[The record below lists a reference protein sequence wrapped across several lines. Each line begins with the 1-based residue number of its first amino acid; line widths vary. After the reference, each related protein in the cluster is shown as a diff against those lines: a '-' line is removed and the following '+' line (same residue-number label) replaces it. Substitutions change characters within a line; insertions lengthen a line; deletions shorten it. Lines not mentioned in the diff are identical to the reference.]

1 MHGVVGTMRPLRSP
15 RLDGGRL
22 SNRFFD
28 KNGSAVIEQTY
39 PHQANNN
46 DDEIDLVEL
55 FYGLWTQKWLIV
67 LVTLVFAV
75 GAASYAFF
83 SKPVY
88 EARVAVLPPS
98 LSDIAGFSLGRTGEN
113 GLKPF
118 SVSDVYA
125 VFTRNLQSEK
135 SRRQFFRE
143 VYLPSLDEAQR
154 SGSQDGLYKEFGGK
168 FSVKAPDKNQP
179 DRYSIV
185 VEHYSPEL
193 ASTWAKQ
200 YIDQVAERSL
210 DEMLQNSERELAV
223 QARNIE
229 QQIKSER
236 ASAKARRDD
245 RTRQLQEALTVAEAI
260 GLDNPPVITGRV
272 SNDSELS
279 AFMDGSLM
287 YMRGAKALRA
297 EMQVLLARTSDD
309 PFIPGLRNLEARYQL
324 FAGVRLDPSNVAV
337 FRQDGD
343 VDVPDQPIKPK
354 KPLIVALGVVL
365 GGLLGVFIALIR
377 LMLRKRSAK
386 A

>member
-1 MHGVVGTMRPLRSP
+1 MT
-15 RLDGGRL
+15 
-22 SNRFFD
+22 
-28 KNGSAVIEQTY
+28 EQTY
-39 PHQANNN
+39 PRQANS

-55 FYGLWTQKWLIV
+55 FYGLRTQKWLIV

-88 EARVAVLPPS
+88 EARLAVLPPS
-98 LSDIAGFSLGRTGEN
+98 LSDIAGFSLGRTGDNTGGN

-118 SVSDVYA
+118 LVDDVYA

-135 SRRQFFRE
+135 SRRQFFRQ

-154 SGSQDGLYKEFGGK
+154 SGSQDGLYKAFGEK

-179 DRYSIV
+179 DRYSVV

-223 QARNIE
+223 RARNIE

-309 PFIPGLRNLEARYQL
+309 PFIAELRNLEARYQS
-324 FAGVRLDPSNVAV
+324 FADVNLDPSNVAV

-343 VDVPDQPIKPK
+343 IEVPDQPIKPK

-365 GGLLGVFIALIR
+365 GGMLGVFIALIR

>member
-1 MHGVVGTMRPLRSP
+1 MT
-15 RLDGGRL
+15 
-22 SNRFFD
+22 
-28 KNGSAVIEQTY
+28 EQTY
-39 PHQANNN
+39 PRQANS

-67 LVTLVFAV
+67 LITVVFAV
-75 GAASYAFF
+75 GAASYAFL

-88 EARVAVLPPS
+88 EARAAMLPPS
-98 LSDIAGFSLGRTGEN
+98 LSDIAGFSLGRTGEH

-143 VYLPSLDEAQR
+143 VYLPSLDDAQR
-154 SGSQDGLYKEFGGK
+154 SGSQDGLYKAFSEK

-200 YIDQVAERSL
+200 YIDLVAERSL
-210 DEMLQNSERELAV
+210 NEMLQNSERELAV

-309 PFIPGLRNLEARYQL
+309 PFIPALRNLEARYQL
-324 FAGVRLDPSNVAV
+324 FAGVSVDPGNVAV

-343 VDVPDQPIKPK
+343 IDVPDQPIKPK
-354 KPLIVALGVVL
+354 KPLIVALGLVL
-365 GGLLGVFIALIR
+365 GGMFGVFVALIR
-377 LMLRKRSAK
+377 LMLRKRAAK
-386 A
+386 V

>member
-1 MHGVVGTMRPLRSP
+1 MTEQAYP
-15 RLDGGRL
+15 R
-22 SNRFFD
+22 
-28 KNGSAVIEQTY
+28 
-39 PHQANNN
+39 QANN

-67 LVTLVFAV
+67 LITLVFAA

-88 EARVAVLPPS
+88 EVRAAVLPPS
-98 LSDIAGFSLGRTGEN
+98 LSDIASFNLGRTGED

-118 SVSDVYA
+118 SVDDVYA

-135 SRRQFFRE
+135 SKRQFFRD
-143 VYLPSLDEAQR
+143 VYLPSLNDAQH
-154 SGSQDGLYKEFGGK
+154 SGSQDGLYSAFGGR
-168 FSVKAPDKNQP
+168 FSVKSLDKNQP
-179 DRYSIV
+179 ERYSIV
-185 VEHYSPEL
+185 VEHNNPEL
-193 ASTWAKQ
+193 ASNWAKQ

-236 ASAKARRDD
+236 ASAKARRND

-297 EMQVLLARTSDD
+297 EIQVLLARTSDD
-309 PFIPGLRNLEARYQL
+309 PFIPGLRNLEARYQS
-324 FAGVRLDPSNVAV
+324 FAGVSVDPSNVAV

-365 GGLLGVFIALIR
+365 GGMLGVFVALIR

>member
-1 MHGVVGTMRPLRSP
+1 MT
-15 RLDGGRL
+15 
-22 SNRFFD
+22 
-28 KNGSAVIEQTY
+28 EQTY
-39 PHQANNN
+39 PRQANN

-55 FYGLWTQKWLIV
+55 FHGLWTQKWLIV
-67 LVTLVFAV
+67 LVTMVFAV
-75 GAASYAFF
+75 GAASYAFL

-88 EARVAVLPPS
+88 EARVAVLSPS
-98 LSDIAGFSLGRTGEN
+98 LSDIAGFNLGRMGESAGGN

-118 SVSDVYA
+118 LVSDVYT

-135 SRRQFFRE
+135 SKRQFFRD
-143 VYLPSLDEAQR
+143 VYLPSLDETQR
-154 SGSQDGLYKEFGGK
+154 LGSQDGLYKAFAGK
-168 FSVKAPDKNQP
+168 FSVAASDKNQP
-179 DRYSIV
+179 DRFTIV
-185 VEHYSPEL
+185 VEHFSPEL
-193 ASTWAKQ
+193 ASAWAKH

-210 DEMLQNSERELAV
+210 GEMLQNSERELAV

-245 RTRQLQEALTVAEAI
+245 RTKQLQEALTVAEAI

-297 EMQVLLARTSDD
+297 EMQVLQARTSDD
-309 PFIPGLRNLEARYQL
+309 PFIPELRNLEGLYQL
-324 FAGVRLDPSNVAV
+324 FAGVSLDPENVAV
-337 FRQDGD
+337 FRQDGAIE
-343 VDVPDQPIKPK
+343 VPDQPIKPK

-365 GGLLGVFIALIR
+365 GGMLGVFIALIR
-377 LMLRKRSAK
+377 LMLRKRVAK
-386 A
+386 I

>member
-1 MHGVVGTMRPLRSP
+1 MT
-15 RLDGGRL
+15 
-22 SNRFFD
+22 
-28 KNGSAVIEQTY
+28 EQTY
-39 PHQANNN
+39 PRQANS

-67 LVTLVFAV
+67 LITLVFAV

-88 EARVAVLPPS
+88 EARLAVLPPS

-113 GLKPF
+113 TDGNGLKPF
-118 SVSDVYA
+118 SVDDVYA

-135 SRRQFFRE
+135 SRRQFFRQ
-143 VYLPSLDEAQR
+143 VYLPSLDETQR
-154 SGSQDGLYKEFGGK
+154 SGSQDGLYNAFSGR

-245 RTRQLQEALTVAEAI
+245 RTRQLHEALTVAEAI

-309 PFIPGLRNLEARYQL
+309 PFIPELRNLEARYQL
-324 FAGVRLDPSNVAV
+324 FAGVSVDPSNVAV

-343 VDVPDQPIKPK
+343 IEVPDQPIKPK

-365 GGLLGVFIALIR
+365 GGMLGVFFALIR
-377 LMLRKRSAK
+377 LMLRKRSAR

>member
-1 MHGVVGTMRPLRSP
+1 MT
-15 RLDGGRL
+15 
-22 SNRFFD
+22 
-28 KNGSAVIEQTY
+28 EQTY
-39 PHQANNN
+39 PRQANS

-67 LVTLVFAV
+67 LITLVFAV
-75 GAASYAFF
+75 GAASYAFL

-88 EARVAVLPPS
+88 EARAAVLPPS
-98 LSDIAGFSLGRTGEN
+98 LSDIAGFSLGRTGGD

-135 SRRQFFRE
+135 SRRHFFRE
-143 VYLPSLDEAQR
+143 VYLPSLGDAQR
-154 SGSQDGLYKEFGGK
+154 SGSQDGLYKAFSEK

-210 DEMLQNSERELAV
+210 NEMLQNSERELAV

-279 AFMDGSLM
+279 SFMDGSLM

-309 PFIPGLRNLEARYQL
+309 PFIPELRNLEARYQL
-324 FAGVRLDPSNVAV
+324 FAGVSVDPGNVAV

-343 VDVPDQPIKPK
+343 IEVPDQPIKPK
-354 KPLIVALGVVL
+354 KTLIVALGVVL
-365 GGLLGVFIALIR
+365 GGMLGVFVALIR
-377 LMLRKRSAK
+377 LMLRKRAAK
-386 A
+386 T

>member
-1 MHGVVGTMRPLRSP
+1 VT
-15 RLDGGRL
+15 
-22 SNRFFD
+22 
-28 KNGSAVIEQTY
+28 EQTY
-39 PHQANNN
+39 PRQANN

-55 FYGLWTQKWLIV
+55 FHGLWTQKWLIV

-88 EARVAVLPPS
+88 EARLAVQPPS
-98 LSDIAGFSLGRTGEN
+98 LSDIAGFSLGRTGVNEGGN

-118 SVSDVYA
+118 SVDDVYA
-125 VFTRNLQSEK
+125 VFTRSLQSEK

-143 VYLPSLDEAQR
+143 VYLPSLDKTQR
-154 SGSQDGLYKEFGGK
+154 SGSQDGLYKEFNGT

-185 VEHYSPEL
+185 VEHYNPEL

-210 DEMLQNSERELAV
+210 NEMLQNAERELAV

-229 QQIKSER
+229 QQIKYAR
-236 ASAKARRDD
+236 TSAKALRDD
-245 RTRQLQEALTVAEAI
+245 RTKQLQEALTVAEAI

-272 SNDSELS
+272 ANDSELS

-297 EMQVLLARTSDD
+297 EMQVLQARTSDD
-309 PFIPGLRNLEARYQL
+309 PFIPELRNLEGMYQL
-324 FAGVRLDPSNVAV
+324 FAGVSLDPSNVAV

-343 VDVPDQPIKPK
+343 IEVPDQPIKPK

-365 GGLLGVFIALIR
+365 GGMFGVFIALIR
-377 LMLRKRSAK
+377 LMLIKRSGK
-386 A
+386 E

>member
-1 MHGVVGTMRPLRSP
+1 MT
-15 RLDGGRL
+15 
-22 SNRFFD
+22 
-28 KNGSAVIEQTY
+28 EQTY
-39 PHQANNN
+39 PRQANS

-67 LVTLVFAV
+67 LITLVFAV

-88 EARVAVLPPS
+88 EARAAVLPPS
-98 LSDIAGFSLGRTGEN
+98 LSDIAGFSLGRTGGD

-135 SRRQFFRE
+135 SRRHFFRE
-143 VYLPSLDEAQR
+143 VYLPSLGDAQR
-154 SGSQDGLYKEFGGK
+154 SGSQDGLYKAFSEK

-210 DEMLQNSERELAV
+210 NEMLQNSERELAV

-279 AFMDGSLM
+279 SFMDGSLM

-309 PFIPGLRNLEARYQL
+309 PFIPELRNLEARYQL
-324 FAGVRLDPSNVAV
+324 FAGVSVDPGNVAV

-343 VDVPDQPIKPK
+343 IEVPDQPIKPK
-354 KPLIVALGVVL
+354 KTLIVALGVVL
-365 GGLLGVFIALIR
+365 GGMLGVFVALIR
-377 LMLRKRSAK
+377 LMLRKRAAK
-386 A
+386 T

>member
-1 MHGVVGTMRPLRSP
+1 MTNDGSTGT
-15 RLDGGRL
+15 
-22 SNRFFD
+22 
-28 KNGSAVIEQTY
+28 EQTY
-39 PHQANNN
+39 PRRVNS

-75 GAASYAFF
+75 SAASYAFF

-88 EARVAVLPPS
+88 EVHAAVLPPS
-98 LSDIAGFSLGRTGEN
+98 LSDIAGFNLGRTGEN

-143 VYLPSLDEAQR
+143 IYLPSLDKAQR
-154 SGSQDGLYKEFGGK
+154 FGSQDGLYKAFNGA
-168 FSVKAPDKNQP
+168 FSVNAPDKNQP

-185 VEHYSPEL
+185 AEHYNPEL
-193 ASTWAKQ
+193 APTWAKH

-210 DEMLQNSERELAV
+210 DEMLQNSEREFAV

-229 QQIKSER
+229 QRIKSER

-245 RTRQLQEALTVAEAI
+245 RTTQLQEALTVAEAI

-309 PFIPGLRNLEARYQL
+309 PFIPELRSLEAQYQL
-324 FAGVRLDPSNVAV
+324 FVGVSLDPSNVAV
-337 FRQDGD
+337 FRQDGEIE
-343 VDVPDQPIKPK
+343 VPDQPIKPK

-365 GGLLGVFIALIR
+365 GGMLGVFIALIR